1 MMMKSYQI
9 LQKMIDA
16 GITAVVRGDTFEEA
30 ATIAKGCIE
39 GGVTSIEVT
48 FTTPDAMRLIKQL
61 SSQYPDITVGAGS
74 VLDSETARIA
84 ILNGAEYVVSP
95 CFDAGAA
102 KLCNRYQVPYVP
114 GCMTIREMKEATEYG
129 VALIKLFPG
138 NQFEPSFIKSV
149 KGPLPHVAIMPTGG
163 VNASN
168 AKEWIKNGAAA
179 VGVGS
184 DWNKA
189 LKNSGVEG
197 VVEAA
202 KVYVELLTN

>member
-1 MMMKSYQI
+1 MKSYNT
-9 LQKMIDA
+9 LNKMITA

-30 ATIAKGCIE
+30 ETIANGCIA
-39 GGVTSIEVT
+39 GGITSIEVT
-48 FTTPDAMRLIKQL
+48 FTTPDAVRLIKQL
-61 SSQYPDITVGAGS
+61 SLSYPDITVGAGS

-95 CFDAGAA
+95 CFDKGAA
-102 KLCNRYQVPYVP
+102 MLCNRYQVPYVP

-129 VALIKLFPG
+129 VSLIKLFPG

-149 KGPLPHVAIMPTGG
+149 KGPLPHVEVMPTGG

-168 AKEWIKNGAAA
+168 VQQWIENGAAA

-189 LKNSGVEG
+189 LKTSGEEG
-197 VVEAA
+197 VIEAA
-202 KVYVELLTN
+202 RNYVNILSN

>member
-1 MMMKSYQI
+1 MKSYNT
-9 LQKMIDA
+9 LNKMITA

-30 ATIAKGCIE
+30 ETIANGCIA

-48 FTTPDAMRLIKQL
+48 FTTPDAVRLIKQL
-61 SSQYPDITVGAGS
+61 SLSYPDITVGAGS

-95 CFDAGAA
+95 CFDKGAA
-102 KLCNRYQVPYVP
+102 MLCNRYQVPYVP

-129 VALIKLFPG
+129 VSLIKLFPG

-149 KGPLPHVAIMPTGG
+149 KGPLPHVEVMPTGG
-163 VNASN
+163 VNTSN
-168 AKEWIKNGAAA
+168 VQQWIENGAAA

-189 LKNSGVEG
+189 LKTSGEEG
-197 VVEAA
+197 VIEAA
-202 KVYVELLTN
+202 RNYVSILSN